1 MENLGSGGNVRQN
14 KDAKL
19 LYKINS
25 NLLLMEIV
33 WTRYSH
39 ELMNSKE
46 QFFTDTYNMLHIN
59 TWLNYYDL
67 YQLTKNLFI

>member
-1 MENLGSGGNVRQN
+1 MENLGSGGDVRQN

-19 LYKINS
+19 LYKINA
-25 NLLLMEIV
+25 NLLLMKLCG
-33 WTRYSH
+33 RYSH

-59 TWLNYYDL
+59 TWLKY
-67 YQLTKNLFI
+67 